1 MGSSRRL
8 CRIHEERTSMVVVKW
23 HEYAW
28 QLFNDHVDFA
38 RYEFGRKTSEKW
50 IDEMVSIDK
59 RLRLFPESFSPE
71 PLLCDRKVRY
81 RSCLIMKRFK
91 IVYFYEQD
99 TDTVYIVDIWD
110 SLQNPKTLT
119 NRL

>member
-1 MGSSRRL
+1 
-8 CRIHEERTSMVVVKW
+8 
-23 HEYAW
+23 
-28 QLFNDHVDFA
+28 
-38 RYEFGRKTSEKW
+38 
-50 IDEMVSIDK
+50 
-59 RLRLFPESFSPE
+59 
-71 PLLCDRKVRY
+71 
-81 RSCLIMKRFK
+81 MKRFK